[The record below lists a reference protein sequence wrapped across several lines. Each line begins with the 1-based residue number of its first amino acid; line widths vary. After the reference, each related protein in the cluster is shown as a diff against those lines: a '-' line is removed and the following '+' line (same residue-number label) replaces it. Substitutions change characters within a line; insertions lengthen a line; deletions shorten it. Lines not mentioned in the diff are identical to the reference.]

1 MSYVNNIVKFLK
13 NENCIG
19 PENPMTG
26 QRLLALCTQEGL
38 TDTKT
43 IESSLEALVINGDVS
58 MPANDHP
65 LQVFWLTI

>member
-1 MSYVNNIVKFLK
+1 MGYEYNIVKYLK

-19 PENPMTG
+19 PENPMTA
-26 QRLLALCTQEGL
+26 QRLLALLNKEGV
-38 TDTKT
+38 TDMDA
-43 IESSLEALVINGDVS
+43 IESSLELLILNGEIA

>member
-1 MSYVNNIVKFLK
+1 MSYEYSIVKFLK

-26 QRLLALCTQEGL
+26 QRLLALCNQEGL
-38 TDTKT
+38 TDAKA
-43 IESSLEALVINGDVS
+43 IESTLEMLILNGEVA

-65 LQVFWLTI
+65 LQVFWLTS